1 MSNIRGHSLT
11 RRELLKWLGVSA
23 VVPAVAACVAPS
35 APGTVAPNQGTSEEN
50 SASNLAA
57 DQTLRVVG
65 RSFSR
70 YDPAIDASG
79 FNSMFI
85 QHIWMTPFMLDGAGT
100 PHPWLATGYEVNDD
114 LTTYTI
120 HLDPRAV
127 WSDGSPVLAQEAKD
141 YWTWGLSPDCVGCY
155 LSSFGA
161 FPTVQGAQAVI
172 DGNSNDLS
180 GVVVVDD
187 KTLQFNLTGPDPIFI
202 QRIALMDTGFAK
214 MEDVAK
220 GPNYAADGAARVN
233 GPFKIKVW
241 DETALQFELEQNPLW
256 WGDKK
261 PNLTQIIAQ
270 NAADENISMLQWQN
284 DEVDAMLL
292 LSSLRFQLRDSD
304 PDSFIPIP
312 QPICLYYTLHQS
324 RPPTDD
330 INVRRALL
338 HAVDWQQAI
347 AAAWEGN
354 YDDRLMRGLLTPEMS
369 CYTADQWPDLI
380 FDPELARQELAASQ
394 YGSAEGLG
402 LIRITPGGQSP
413 NYIRMAEIMM
423 EQWRQN
429 LGITNVEMRAG
440 TLDAWGQD
448 AELVQVR
455 RRSWGGLMP
464 DPGNYVRGFYDIF
477 TAPSSGGELVADAE
491 LEAMF
496 AEMQMMSR
504 EDPAYCALVQE
515 VERRILATGLVTP
528 MIWDLWQYNV
538 KPWVKGVESNM
549 QLGWNTL
556 LDVYIAEH

>member
-1 MSNIRGHSLT
+1 MSNLRGYPMT
-11 RRELLKWLGVSA
+11 RRELLKWLSVASVA
-23 VVPAVAACVAPS
+23 PAVGACVAPA
-35 APGTVAPNQGTSEEN
+35 APPPVAPATGASGTT
-50 SASNLAA
+50 ASGNLAA

-65 RSFSR
+65 RSFGR
-70 YDPAIDASG
+70 YDPAIDASE
-79 FNSMFI
+79 FNTMFT
-85 QHIWMTPFMLDGAGT
+85 QHIWMTPFMLDAAGT
-100 PHPWLATGYEVNDD
+100 AHPWLATGYEANEE
-114 LTTYTI
+114 LTSYTL

-141 YWTWGLSPDCVGCY
+141 YWAWGLSPDCVGCY
-155 LSSFGA
+155 LSTFGA
-161 FPTVQGAQAVI
+161 FSTVQGAQDVI
-172 DGNSNDLS
+172 DGNSKDLT
-180 GVVVVDD
+180 GVVVLDD

-202 QRIALMDTGFAK
+202 QRMALMDTGFAK

-220 GPNYAADGAARVN
+220 GPEYASDGSARVN

-241 DETALQFELEQNPLW
+241 DTTALQFELEQNPLW

-261 PNLTQIIAQ
+261 PSLTNIIAQ
-270 NAADENISMLQWQN
+270 NSADENISMLQWQN

-292 LSSLRFQLRDSD
+292 LSSLRFQLREPE

-330 INVRRALL
+330 INVRRALI

-369 CYTADQWPDLI
+369 CSADGQWPDLV

-394 YGSAEGLG
+394 YGTPEGLG
-402 LIRITPGGQSP
+402 LIRITPGGQTP
-413 NYIRMAEIMM
+413 NYIRMAEIMA
-423 EQWRQN
+423 EQWSQN
-429 LGITNVEMRAG
+429 LGITNVEIRAG

-448 AELVQVR
+448 AELVQVH

-464 DPGNYVRGFYDIF
+464 DPANFVRGFYDIYA
-477 TAPSSGGELVADAE
+477 APSRDGEFVADPE

-496 AEMQMMSR
+496 ATVQTMSR
-504 EDPAYCALVQE
+504 EDPAYCELVQE
-515 VERRILATGLVTP
+515 IERKILATGFIIP

>member
-1 MSNIRGHSLT
+1 MS
-11 RRELLKWLGVSA
+11 RRELLKWLGVSS
-23 VVPAVAACVAPS
+23 VGTAVAACVAPS
-35 APGTVAPNQGTSEEN
+35 APTTVAPAQAVSEE
-50 SASNLAA
+50 AGAGNLAA
-57 DQTLRVVG
+57 DQTLRIVG
-65 RSFSR
+65 RSFAR
-70 YDPAIDASG
+70 YDPAADSGG

-85 QHIWMTPFMLDGAGT
+85 QHIWMSPFMLDGAGVA
-100 PHPWLATGYEVNDD
+100 HPWLATGYEANDD

-141 YWTWGLSPDCVGCY
+141 YWTWGLSPDCIGCF

-161 FPTVQGAQAVI
+161 FTTVQGAQDVI
-172 DGNSNDLS
+172 DGNADELS
-180 GVVVVDD
+180 GVVVIDD
-187 KTLQFNLTGPDPIFI
+187 KTLQFNLTAPDPIFI
-202 QRIALMDTGFAK
+202 QRMALMDTGFAK

-220 GPNYAADGAARVN
+220 GPEYASDGSARVN

-241 DETALQFELEQNPLW
+241 DETNLQFELEQNPMW
-256 WGDKK
+256 WGDQK
-261 PNLTQIIAQ
+261 PNLTAIVAQ

-292 LSSLRFQLRDSD
+292 LSSLRFQLRDNE

-312 QPICLYYTLHQS
+312 QPICLYFTLHQG

-330 INVRRALL
+330 INVRRALI

-369 CYTADQWPDLI
+369 CYTEGQWPDLI

-394 YGSAEGLG
+394 YGSPEGLG
-402 LIRITPGGQSP
+402 LIRITPNGQTP

-423 EQWRQN
+423 EQWSQN
-429 LGITNVEMRAG
+429 LGVTNVEMRTG

-448 AELVQVR
+448 AELVQVH

-464 DPGNYVRGFYDIF
+464 DPANFIQGFYDIF
-477 TAPSSGGELVADAE
+477 VAPSRGGEFLADPE
-491 LEAMF
+491 IEAMF
-496 AEMQMMSR
+496 AEVRTMSR
-504 EDPAYCALVQE
+504 EDPAYCEMVQE
-515 VERRILATGLVTP
+515 IERRILATGFVIP

-538 KPWVKGVESNM
+538 KPWVQGVESNM
-549 QLGWNTL
+549 QLGINTL